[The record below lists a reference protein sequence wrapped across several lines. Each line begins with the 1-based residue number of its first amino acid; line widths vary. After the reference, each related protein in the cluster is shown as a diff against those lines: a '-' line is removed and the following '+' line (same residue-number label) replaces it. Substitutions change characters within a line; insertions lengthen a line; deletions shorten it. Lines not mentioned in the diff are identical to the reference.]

1 MSHVQHKK
9 HSNIVQNVAG
19 KEDMANL
26 KSAMTKRHVQQQESP
41 QQETLLTSLTVPY

>member
-26 KSAMTKRHVQQQESP
+26 KSAMTKRHVQQQGV
-41 QQETLLTSLTVPY
+41 TTTRNTSYIPY